1 MQTSLMR
8 VVVLSGGVGTGKS
21 SVLHRLQQGTG
32 AELRLFSADDCVKEA
47 YRDRQVRETVIH
59 AFQDLIEVSEQA
71 ALAAEDSGEG
81 LKRWLRG
88 HVLPDRPR
96 RERLEAILHPYV
108 LGRIEAER
116 GLANGN
122 LLVAEVPLHYEIGQ
136 VITADLVI
144 VVAASRPVQVRRMM
158 ENRGLDEATSQA
170 FLDAQWPVEAKV
182 EKADAVIWND
192 GDLSALESQTL
203 LFANLLNLE

>member
-1 MQTSLMR
+1 MR

-21 SVLHRLQQGTG
+21 SFLHRLQQGTG
-32 AELRLFSADDCVKEA
+32 GGVRLFSADDCVKEA
-47 YRDRQVRETVIH
+47 YQDRQMRETVIH
-59 AFQDLIEVSEQA
+59 AFREFIDASEQPA
-71 ALAAEDSGEG
+71 FAAEDSGEG
-81 LKRWLRG
+81 LKRWLRT

-96 RERLEAILHPYV
+96 RERLEALLHPYV

-116 GLANGN
+116 RQANGN